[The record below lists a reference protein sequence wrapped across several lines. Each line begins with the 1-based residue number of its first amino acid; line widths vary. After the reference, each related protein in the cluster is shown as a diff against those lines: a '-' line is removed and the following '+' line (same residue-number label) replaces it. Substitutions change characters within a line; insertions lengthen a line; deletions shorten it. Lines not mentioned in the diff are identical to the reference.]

1 MKIKHEL
8 GSGSLLFSKFKFKTY
23 ATCKVVLTSLASTL
37 SLKQLLIPNIPLSG
51 TLAAYDI
58 VMAVFCLLMLLFC
71 IYKLPFHFIF
81 TLQNKTTSFNKAL
94 LCTEINNDK
103 VHFHLMNPF
112 VIGKHKAQL
121 CDELRSISYTL
132 HSLYGYSDFTVST
145 PSFIDIDGN
154 QRKAICKLAE
164 RTIKFERNVKVTNRV
179 VDTPWYNLGR
189 LILMIKSTLRNQK
202 VNTRYFYEI
211 NAKI

>member
-1 MKIKHEL
+1 MKIKHKL
-8 GSGSLLFSKFKFKTY
+8 GTDSLLFSKFKFKTY
-23 ATCKVVLTSLASTL
+23 VTCKIALISLTSTF

-51 TLAAYDI
+51 TLAAYEV
-58 VMAVFCLLMLLFC
+58 VMAVFCLLVLLLV
-71 IYKLPFHFIF
+71 IYKLPFHFLF
-81 TLQNKTTSFNKAL
+81 TLQDKTASVDTAL
-94 LCTEINNDK
+94 LCTEIDNDK

-112 VIGKHKAQL
+112 VIGKDKARL
-121 CDELRSISYTL
+121 CNELRSICYTL
-132 HSLYGYSDFTVST
+132 HGLYGYKDFTVST

-164 RTIKFERNVKVTNRV
+164 RTIKFKRNVKVTNRV

-189 LILMIKSTLRNQK
+189 LILILKSTLRNQK

-211 NAKI
+211 NAKV